1 MTKIPKL
8 LTNNIKILI
17 VEDEILLAMAMKST
31 LNEFGYLIS
40 GIETTGKNAIEHV
53 KTEHPNLIFM
63 DINLKGLMT
72 GIEAAK
78 YIWESYKIPIIFLTS
93 YSDIKTIQEALSC
106 EPYAYLIKPCRDEEL
121 IVSIETTMQKH
132 NLFFNEKSIE
142 KNLISLENEFFFNK
156 NKSVLYKQNLPLNL
170 TGNEIK
176 FLEILYQVPGEPVSF
191 DRINDYIWEN
201 SYTDIARI
209 RTLIHRL
216 KNKIGINLI
225 ENIFEFGYK
234 LKIKK

>member
-1 MTKIPKL
+1 MTQKLLKRENLTKIPKL

-78 YIWESYKIPIIFLTS
+78 YIWE
-93 YSDIKTIQEALSC
+93 
-106 EPYAYLIKPCRDEEL
+106 
-121 IVSIETTMQKH
+121 
-132 NLFFNEKSIE
+132 
-142 KNLISLENEFFFNK
+142 
-156 NKSVLYKQNLPLNL
+156 
-170 TGNEIK
+170 
-176 FLEILYQVPGEPVSF
+176 
-191 DRINDYIWEN
+191 
-201 SYTDIARI
+201 
-209 RTLIHRL
+209 
-216 KNKIGINLI
+216 KIGEIQTDVDLSGYVTTEVFEQQIQQINTKLAVTI
-225 ENIFEFGYK
+225 TAENVKTSTGTAVVVNYTIPSNLYDNMVTNDNQDQIIGG
-234 LKIKK
+234 